1 MDHVRPKIFSTE
13 NVVPVLWEEL
23 KISLKNESL
32 VDGLL
37 TGVLRNLSK
46 KQRGVLVSN
55 RAMRHS

>member
-37 TGVLRNLSK
+37 TGVLRNLYS
-46 KQRGVLVSN
+46 
-55 RAMRHS
+55 